1 MAEPDPVTSQL
12 NSLLRVPVCGAR
24 VGQPDRGPA
33 FFGAGAGPGRSRGG
47 AGRRKGSLKAGSP
60 VTEFSTQALKGKG
73 LGFVDVL
80 TVAWL
85 VRVVFLWSGSPH
97 VVKAED

>member
-12 NSLLRVPVCGAR
+12 NSLLRVPVCGTR

-33 FFGAGAGPGRSRGG
+33 FFGAGAGPGRTRGG

-60 VTEFSTQALKGKG
+60 VTEFSTQVLKGKG
-73 LGFVDVL
+73 LGFVDAL

-85 VRVVFLWSGSPH
+85 VRVVFLWSGSPTRG
-97 VVKAED
+97 